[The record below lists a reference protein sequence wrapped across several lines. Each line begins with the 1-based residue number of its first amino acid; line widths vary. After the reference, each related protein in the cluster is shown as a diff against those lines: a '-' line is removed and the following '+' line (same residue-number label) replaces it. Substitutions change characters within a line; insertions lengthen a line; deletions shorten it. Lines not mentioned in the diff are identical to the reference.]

1 MLTALI
7 VDDEPLARE
16 ELRLLL
22 EQAGNIRLLGECAH
36 AMEALPAIHRLKP
49 DLLFLDIQMPR
60 INGLELVSMLDPD
73 LRPHIVF
80 ITAYDEFALR
90 AFEENALD
98 YLLKPVT
105 AERMNKALERI
116 QRLLSPKGELAGQPA
131 AGSDPHRPAPAQHPL
146 QRPQPHPAAA
156 PWRGGVRPQRSGW
169 QQGGERPAAGHP
181 ELTLRTLEEKTG
193 FVRCHRQYLL
203 NPGQIREILL
213 LDGGLAEV
221 VTQGGHKVPVSRRY
235 LSPSRSCWRSPEERA
250 TLPAPALPVTTHP
263 LAEPA
268 GSSLKPLGAAFPP
281 LAGGPLPLTF
291 SALPFP
297 CRLRRV
303 QPEPGQIGRRKKETP
318 SCNTQSPSSLRPSA
332 SSPSPIASTAC
343 SLCARC

>member
-1 MLTALI
+1 MLTALL

-36 AMEALPAIHRLKP
+36 AIEALPVIHRLKP

-60 INGLELVSMLDPD
+60 ISGLELVSMLDPA

-105 AERMNKALERI
+105 AERMNRALERI
-116 QRLLSPKGELAGQPA
+116 SRLLSPISSKGELAGQPLPDPGRVA
-131 AGSDPHRPAPAQHPL
+131 QPLRSIPCCGHNRILLLPLGEVEFIHSDLTGNRVVSAQ
-146 QRPQPHPAAA
+146 
-156 PWRGGVRPQRSGW
+156 
-169 QQGGERPAAGHP
+169 QQGTT

-193 FVRCHRQYLL
+193 FVRSHRQYLL

-213 LDGGLAEV
+213 LEGGLAEV
-221 VTQGGHKVPVSRRY
+221 VTQGGHRVPVSRRY
-235 LSPSRSCWRSPEERA
+235 L
-250 TLPAPALPVTTHP
+250 
-263 LAEPA
+263 
-268 GSSLKPLGAAFPP
+268 KPL
-281 LAGGPLPLTF
+281 
-291 SALPFP
+291 
-297 CRLRRV
+297 
-303 QPEPGQIGRRKKETP
+303 KELLDIP
-318 SCNTQSPSSLRPSA
+318 
-332 SSPSPIASTAC
+332 
-343 SLCARC
+343 

>member
-16 ELRLLL
+16 ELRL
-22 EQAGNIRLLGECAH
+22 LLGECAH

-105 AERMNKALERI
+105 AERMNRALERI
-116 QRLLSPKGELAGQPA
+116 HRLLSPLSSKGGELAGQPLPDPTHIA
-131 AGSDPHRPAPAQHPL
+131 QPLRSIPCTGHNRILLLPLGEVEFIHSDLTGNRVISGQQH
-146 QRPQPHPAAA
+146 
-156 PWRGGVRPQRSGW
+156 GTT
-169 QQGGERPAAGHP
+169 

-213 LDGGLAEV
+213 LDDGLAEV

-235 LSPSRSCWRSPEERA
+235 L
-250 TLPAPALPVTTHP
+250 
-263 LAEPA
+263 
-268 GSSLKPLGAAFPP
+268 KPL
-281 LAGGPLPLTF
+281 
-291 SALPFP
+291 
-297 CRLRRV
+297 
-303 QPEPGQIGRRKKETP
+303 KELLDIP
-318 SCNTQSPSSLRPSA
+318 
-332 SSPSPIASTAC
+332 
-343 SLCARC
+343 

>member
-60 INGLELVSMLDPD
+60 ISGLELVSMLDPD

-116 QRLLSPKGELAGQPA
+116 QRLLSPLSSKGGELTGQPLPDPTRIA
-131 AGSDPHRPAPAQHPL
+131 QPLRSIPCSGHNRILLLPLGEVEFVHSDLAGNKVVSAQ
-146 QRPQPHPAAA
+146 
-156 PWRGGVRPQRSGW
+156 
-169 QQGGERPAAGHP
+169 QQGTT

-235 LSPSRSCWRSPEERA
+235 L
-250 TLPAPALPVTTHP
+250 
-263 LAEPA
+263 
-268 GSSLKPLGAAFPP
+268 KPL
-281 LAGGPLPLTF
+281 
-291 SALPFP
+291 
-297 CRLRRV
+297 
-303 QPEPGQIGRRKKETP
+303 KELLEIP
-318 SCNTQSPSSLRPSA
+318 
-332 SSPSPIASTAC
+332 
-343 SLCARC
+343 

>member
-22 EQAGNIRLLGECAH
+22 EQAGNIRLLGESAH

-105 AERMNKALERI
+105 AERMNRALERI
-116 QRLLSPKGELAGQPA
+116 HRLLSPKGELAGQPLPDPTRIA
-131 AGSDPHRPAPAQHPL
+131 QPLRSIPCTGHNRILLLPLGEVEFIHSDLTGNR
-146 QRPQPHPAAA
+146 
-156 PWRGGVRPQRSGW
+156 VISGQ
-169 QQGGERPAAGHP
+169 QQGTT

-235 LSPSRSCWRSPEERA
+235 L
-250 TLPAPALPVTTHP
+250 
-263 LAEPA
+263 
-268 GSSLKPLGAAFPP
+268 KPL
-281 LAGGPLPLTF
+281 
-291 SALPFP
+291 
-297 CRLRRV
+297 
-303 QPEPGQIGRRKKETP
+303 KELLDIP
-318 SCNTQSPSSLRPSA
+318 
-332 SSPSPIASTAC
+332 
-343 SLCARC
+343 